1 MDKNKTVNHIAVN
14 NPIKKSFGQSFAK
27 SLLAMSAGV
36 TLSFASTAFHNVLAD
51 EVIKEKKKLLSTLND
66 INNLQLDT
74 ALSNITELEKE
85 YPKYKLAQLIKAD
98 LLAAKT
104 GQNALQK
111 GVYQKNP
118 KSVDRLLSEAEV
130 RWQFSKES
138 LSNNAHFDDFVLKT
152 DHQKNIVLV
161 SLQESRL
168 YLFERNSKGKM
179 VRVADYYVTMGRK
192 GSGKQKEGDNRTPI
206 GVYHIVDLLPDSSLP
221 DLYGVGALPLNYPN
235 IWDKEHGKTGSGIW
249 LHGVP
254 SDTYI
259 RAPKASRG
267 CVVLNN
273 TAMKRLL
280 TDYQLPYSTPVLIVD
295 QNHANTGFVESKQK
309 LLQDVRGWL
318 ADNEHVTDWQDVSVY
333 RYPDEE
339 NLFYITFPGAE
350 KETLVQQFW
359 RRDSDGDWK
368 VLVQSKSS
376 IQVANK

>member
-1 MDKNKTVNHIAVN
+1 MAKSNITLLSV
-14 NPIKKSFGQSFAK
+14 KKSVRKTFGKSF
-27 SLLAMSAGV
+27 LAMSAGV
-36 TLSFASTAFHNVLAD
+36 TLSFASTVCHNVLAD
-51 EVIKEKKKLLSTLND
+51 EVIKAEQKLLASLND
-66 INNLQLDT
+66 IQNLQLDT
-74 ALSNITELEKE
+74 ALSNISELEKE

-104 GQNALQK
+104 GQTNLQK
-111 GVYQKNP
+111 SVYEKNP
-118 KSVDRLLSEAEV
+118 KSVDRLLAEAEV

-138 LSNNAHFDDFVLKT
+138 LKNNAHFDDFVLKT
-152 DHQKNIVLV
+152 AHQKNIVLV

-179 VRVADYYVTMGRK
+179 ERVADYYVTMGRK

-206 GVYHIVDLLPDSSLP
+206 GVYHVVDLLPDSSLP

-235 IWDKEHGKTGSGIW
+235 DWDKEHGKTGSGIW
-249 LHGVP
+249 LHRVP

-280 TDYQLPYSTPVLIVD
+280 ADYQLPYSTPVLIVD
-295 QNHANTGFVESKQK
+295 QKHANSGFVESKEN

-318 ADNEHVTDWQDVSVY
+318 ADNEHVVDWQDVSVY

-339 NLFYITFPGAE
+339 NLFYITFPGSE
-350 KETLVQQFW
+350 KNTLVQQYW
-359 RRDSDGDWK
+359 KRDSGGDWK
-368 VLVQSKSS
+368 VLVQSKNN
-376 IQVANK
+376 IQMATK

>member
-1 MDKNKTVNHIAVN
+1 MAKSNITLLSV
-14 NPIKKSFGQSFAK
+14 KKSVRKTFGKSF
-27 SLLAMSAGV
+27 LAMSAGV
-36 TLSFASTAFHNVLAD
+36 TLSFASTVCHNVLAD
-51 EVIKEKKKLLSTLND
+51 EVIKAEQKLLASLND
-66 INNLQLDT
+66 IQNLQLDT
-74 ALSNITELEKE
+74 ALSNISELEKE

-104 GQNALQK
+104 GQTNLQK
-111 GVYQKNP
+111 SVYEKNP
-118 KSVDRLLSEAEV
+118 KSVDRLLAEAEV

-138 LSNNAHFDDFVLKT
+138 LKNNAHFDDFVLKT
-152 DHQKNIVLV
+152 AHQKNIVLV

-179 VRVADYYVTMGRK
+179 ERVADYYVTMGRK

-206 GVYHIVDLLPDSSLP
+206 GVYHVVDLLPDSSLP

-235 IWDKEHGKTGSGIW
+235 DWDKEHGKTGSGIW

-280 TDYQLPYSTPVLIVD
+280 ADYQLPYSTPVLIVD
-295 QNHANTGFVESKQK
+295 QKHANSGFVESKEN

-318 ADNEHVTDWQDVSVY
+318 ADNEHVVDWQDVSVY

-339 NLFYITFPGAE
+339 NLFYITFPGSE
-350 KETLVQQFW
+350 KNTLVQQYW
-359 RRDSDGDWK
+359 KRDSGGDWK
-368 VLVQSKSS
+368 VLVQSKNN
-376 IQVANK
+376 IQMATK

>member
-1 MDKNKTVNHIAVN
+1 MAKSNISVLSVSK
-14 NPIKKSFGQSFAK
+14 PGRKSFRK
-27 SLLAMSAGV
+27 SVLSMSAGV
-36 TLSFASTAFHNVLAD
+36 TLSFVSTLFHNVLAD
-51 EVIKEKKKLLSTLND
+51 EVIKAEQKLLSTLND
-66 INNLQLDT
+66 IQNLQLDT
-74 ALSNITELEKE
+74 ALSNISELEKE

-104 GQNALQK
+104 GQTNLQK
-111 GVYQKNP
+111 AVYKKNP
-118 KSVDRLLSEAEV
+118 KSVDSLLAEAEV

-138 LSNNAHFDDFVLKT
+138 LKNNAHFDDFVLKT
-152 DHQKNIVLV
+152 AHQKNIVLV

-168 YLFERNSKGKM
+168 YLFERNSKGQM

-206 GVYHIVDLLPDSSLP
+206 GVYHVVDLLPDSSLP

-235 IWDKEHGKTGSGIW
+235 DWDKEHGKTGSGIW

-280 TDYQLPYSTPVLIVD
+280 ADYQLPYSTPVLIVD
-295 QNHANTGFVESKQK
+295 QKHANSGFVESKQK
-309 LLQDVRGWL
+309 LLQDVKGWL
-318 ADNEHVTDWQDVSVY
+318 ADNEHVVNWQDVSVY

-339 NLFYITFPGAE
+339 NLYYITFPGTE
-350 KETLVQQFW
+350 KNTLVQQYW
-359 RRDSDGDWK
+359 KRDSDGDWK
-368 VLVQSKSS
+368 VLVQSKNN
-376 IQVANK
+376 IQMATK